1 MLRGIYPGTA
11 RDVLLRNAQTRDSLC
26 TRQWATTPAL
36 HYGAS
41 LPRGRT
47 CTFISDERPTLWSTA
62 FETCARNLFNPPH
75 ENIPDTIF
83 AITVRNGGVV
93 EIDFFY
99 GPIILSSCFSMP
111 RLWERKFFLYESHK
125 FEELF
130 LSPKKA
136 LFVKLLKL
144 AQWIYLNYL
153 LFHITLYIKKN
164 KHASV
169 TFYVYTFH
177 FSEYSLLPRLN
188 DPPNPPPWKEI
199 IFITTER
206 GHLSPPR
213 NKTELNLVRDE
224 EKYYPGISSN

>member
-1 MLRGIYPGTA
+1 MGYHSCTPLWRIPSSWPNLHVYQRRTTNVVV
-11 RDVLLRNAQTRDSLC
+11 DCFRNARVSFLSLSFSF
-26 TRQWATTPAL
+26 L
-36 HYGAS
+36 
-41 LPRGRT
+41 
-47 CTFISDERPTLWSTA
+47 
-62 FETCARNLFNPPH
+62 NLFNPPH

-83 AITVRNGGVV
+83 AITVRNGSVV

-111 RLWERKFFLYESHK
+111 RLWEREFFLYESHK
-125 FEELF
+125 FEEPF

-169 TFYVYTFH
+169 TFYVLYIYIH
-177 FSEYSLLPRLN
+177 FIF
-188 DPPNPPPWKEI
+188 PNTP
-199 IFITTER
+199 FY
-206 GHLSPPR
+206 
-213 NKTELNLVRDE
+213 RD
-224 EKYYPGISSN
+224 

>member
-1 MLRGIYPGTA
+1 ME
-11 RDVLLRNAQTRDSLC
+11 
-26 TRQWATTPAL
+26 
-36 HYGAS
+36 AS
-41 LPRGRT
+41 LKLIFFMGQLFFPRVFQCR
-47 CTFISDERPTLWSTA
+47 DYEK
-62 FETCARNLFNPPH
+62 
-75 ENIPDTIF
+75 EN
-83 AITVRNGGVV
+83 
-93 EIDFFY
+93 
-99 GPIILSSCFSMP
+99 
-111 RLWERKFFLYESHK
+111 FFLYVSHK

-169 TFYVYTFH
+169 TFYVYIFH

>member
-36 HYGAS
+36 HYSAS

-83 AITVRNGGVV
+83 AITVRNGSVV

-111 RLWERKFFLYESHK
+111 RLWEREFFLYESHK

-153 LFHITLYIKKN
+153 LFHITLYIKKISTQVLLFTYIHFIFPN
-164 KHASV
+164 
-169 TFYVYTFH
+169 TPFY
-177 FSEYSLLPRLN
+177 
-188 DPPNPPPWKEI
+188 
-199 IFITTER
+199 
-206 GHLSPPR
+206 
-213 NKTELNLVRDE
+213 RD
-224 EKYYPGISSN
+224 

>member
-1 MLRGIYPGTA
+1 MLKREIHCVH
-11 RDVLLRNAQTRDSLC
+11 DN
-26 TRQWATTPAL
+26 ATTPAL

-62 FETCARNLFNPPH
+62 FETCARVSFLSLSLSFLNLFNPPH

-83 AITVRNGGVV
+83 AITVRNGSVV
-93 EIDFFY
+93 EIDFFM
-99 GPIILSSCFSMP
+99 GQLFFP
-111 RLWERKFFLYESHK
+111 RVFQCRDYEKENFFLYMSHK

-153 LFHITLYIKKN
+153 LFHITLYIKKISTQVLLFTYIHFIFPN
-164 KHASV
+164 
-169 TFYVYTFH
+169 TPFY
-177 FSEYSLLPRLN
+177 
-188 DPPNPPPWKEI
+188 
-199 IFITTER
+199 
-206 GHLSPPR
+206 
-213 NKTELNLVRDE
+213 
-224 EKYYPGISSN
+224 